1 MQIHDDP
8 IVEIVTVIKGIN
20 QNNNEAERAHKYAH
34 AKMCTIVSYILQGF
48 KYTCSKKINQK

>member
-8 IVEIVTVIKGIN
+8 IVEIVTVIEGIN

-34 AKMCTIVSYILQGF
+34 AKMCTIVSYILHDLNKRVQR
-48 KYTCSKKINQK
+48 K